1 MGLELDT
8 DIMDTMVSVRQSPTP
23 LDRLLM
29 VFTVV
34 LSPVSPMDMVL
45 DMEDMDILVATMVR
59 GRLMLMPTPL
69 DRSLMDFT
77 VVLLP
82 VSPMAMVLDMEDM
95 DILVDTMARGRLML
109 MPTPLDRLLMVLP
122 LPMPM
127 LLDTP
132 TMLELSPVSLM
143 DMVLDMDMLATFMDK
158 LKSKA
163 KIGKKDKV
171 HILYFDPQQ

>member
-8 DIMDTMVSVRQSPTP
+8 DIMDTMASVRQSPTP

-29 VFTVV
+29 DFTVV
-34 LSPVSPMDMVL
+34 LEPVSPMDMVL
-45 DMEDMDILVATMVR
+45 DMEDMDMLVDIMAR
-59 GRLMLMPTPL
+59 GRLMLVPTPL
-69 DRSLMDFT
+69 YRLLMDFT
-77 VVLLP
+77 VVLSP
-82 VSPMAMVLDMEDM
+82 VSLMAMVLDMEDM
-95 DILVDTMARGRLML
+95 DTLVDTMARGRLML
-109 MPTPLDRLLMVLP
+109 VPTPLDKLLLVLP

-132 TMLELSPVSLM
+132 TMLELLLVYLM

-171 HILYFDPQQ
+171 HILYFDQQQ